1 MNPWWLL
8 LIVPVAMYFGMV
20 VAGLLFFAKSEEAPR
35 D

>member
-8 LIVPVAMYFGMV
+8 LIVPVSMYTGALIMS
-20 VAGLLFFAKSEEAPR
+20 LLMMASMEVPR